1 MKLLFSDKSK
11 AMNTIILYEKGKI
24 LKNYKS
30 VSEVLNKYF
39 TNLTKSLKFKNVYR
53 EGAF

>member
-1 MKLLFSDKSK
+1 MKLLFSGKSK
-11 AMNTIILYEKGKI
+11 GINTVVLYEKGKI

-30 VSEVLNKYF
+30 VFEVLNKYF

-53 EGAF
+53 EGVF